1 MRCAR
6 PAFLIRSECDAVASP
21 NQGEGEGEGLFKATA
36 RREDS
41 TPHLSPL
48 PLSKGRGVTLKF
60 NTVRPQHAMAWR
72 RQTPESISQS
82 ASRTRFTD
90 ALTD

>member
-1 MRCAR
+1 MLLLRMRCAR
-6 PAFLIRSECDAVASP
+6 PALLIRSECDAVASP
-21 NQGEGEGEGLFKATA
+21 QQRERGKVRVLFKATA

-60 NTVRPQHAMAWR
+60 NTVRCQHAIAWR

-82 ASRTRFTD
+82 A
-90 ALTD
+90 